1 VQGDERLSRLLNTLA
16 QVAIS
21 VEVQPTLTILLD
33 SLYTLVPFDAGGIV
47 VPEAGRPVVRVR
59 ATRGYPPD
67 LEMPVARGIVGE
79 VIRTGQSRLVHDVKQ
94 DPAYVA
100 VRPSTNAQLTVPLA
114 SPRGVLGAISL
125 ESDRA
130 PAFDDQDLA
139 LVTLFAQQATVVIER
154 ALLHE
159 QLIRQSRLERE
170 IDIARDILQGLT
182 PLVAPILPGLQAFG
196 RSVTAESVGG
206 DAFDFVP
213 YPESQLGVSIADAKG
228 KGLPGALLAVAHHAM
243 LHALVSMELRL
254 RATFTRISDL
264 LARSVPS
271 GNFVTTFYG
280 IVDVTER
287 RIVYANAG
295 HPPPLLVRANGQIET
310 LAVTGSA
317 LGFPHVAPMREAY
330 AVFGSGDGLVLFT
343 DGVTDVGP
351 SPEEFFDV
359 SGLQTT
365 LRHLWTR
372 NAVDI
377 CNGLLDEV
385 SRRASGMLPDDATVV
400 VLKFE

>member
-1 VQGDERLSRLLNTLA
+1 
-16 QVAIS
+16 
-21 VEVQPTLTILLD
+21 
-33 SLYTLVPFDAGGIV
+33 
-47 VPEAGRPVVRVR
+47 
-59 ATRGYPPD
+59 
-67 LEMPVARGIVGE
+67 
-79 VIRTGQSRLVHDVKQ
+79 
-94 DPAYVA
+94 
-100 VRPSTNAQLTVPLA
+100 
-114 SPRGVLGAISL
+114 
-125 ESDRA
+125 
-130 PAFDDQDLA
+130 
-139 LVTLFAQQATVVIER
+139 
-154 ALLHE
+154 
-159 QLIRQSRLERE
+159 
-170 IDIARDILQGLT
+170 
-182 PLVAPILPGLQAFG
+182 
-196 RSVTAESVGG
+196 
-206 DAFDFVP
+206 VP

-287 RIVYANAG
+287 RMVYANAG